1 MSANKKIRRKRWEI
15 KEVELKEVEISEKEH
30 NKMIEIMADIF
41 YHHICQ
47 PQEDQNLSDNS
58 ICSSETLQLK
68 TAA

>member
-15 KEVELKEVEISEKEH
+15 KEKEH